1 MDSTHS
7 LTQGLT
13 FIARNKRRLHK
24 YGIIIA
30 FFVLCLVVTII
41 GEVQVANGAWSNNY
55 FLSNE
60 NMLIV
65 LRQISI
71 NGILAI
77 GMTFVIITAGVD
89 LSVGSVLALS
99 GIVAARFATTNSG
112 LSIGD
117 SAHALIMPML
127 VALAIGIV
135 CGLINGLPWRATGC
149 SRLSSPWAC
158 SRRPAAW
165 RC

>member
-1 MDSTHS
+1 MNSTYS
-7 LTQGLT
+7 TPTTGMSFL
-13 FIARNKRRLHK
+13 ARNKKNMHK
-24 YGIIIA
+24 YGIIMA
-30 FFVLCLVVTII
+30 FFVLCLIVAVI
-41 GEVQVANGAWSNNY
+41 GEVQVARGEWTNNY
-55 FLSNE
+55 FLSQD

-99 GIVAARFATTNSG
+99 GIVAARFATTNAG

-117 SAHALIMPML
+117 TANAVMIPMIIALG
-127 VALAIGIV
+127 IGII
-135 CGLINGLPWRATGC
+135 CGLINGTILAKFNLQPFIVTMGGC
-149 SRLSSPWAC
+149 SPLPVA
-158 SRRPAAW
+158 
-165 RC
+165 